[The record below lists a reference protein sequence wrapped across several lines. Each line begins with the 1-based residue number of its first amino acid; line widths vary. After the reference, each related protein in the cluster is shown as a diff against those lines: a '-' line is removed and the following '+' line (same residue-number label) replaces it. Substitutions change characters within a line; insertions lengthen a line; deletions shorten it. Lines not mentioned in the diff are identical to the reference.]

1 MRWTEK
7 SNPKL
12 VEAIV
17 ASFRES
23 AERCRQSLSQFERA
37 DWARTKLWLDNSG
50 LALYFL
56 TKVRSADIADA
67 IDTCTLRR
75 LEQKLAQNRDREAD
89 MMQEFVAI
97 NYAFRNAGVR
107 YANLKG
113 FTLAPDSCPD
123 LSLRLQ
129 SDFDFLIHTA
139 DLNIGRTLLENR
151 GYELV
156 CATDRTLELKS
167 GNAQKVSLEGRYK
180 ATPIHSAELHT
191 ALGPRSEISP
201 GTSYDERLDRL
212 TLWKCEQGSFPA
224 LSSADQFIG
233 QALHLLGHLV
243 SEHTRP
249 SWFLEYRR
257 HVLARRGDTAFWT
270 EVRALASRQKDSAVA
285 LGLSTLLAR
294 ELFGIFEAPELDPW
308 TVDVL
313 SFEVRLWA
321 QRYSRRA
328 VLADVPGTKLYLFLD
343 SVLTVSCKSEQ
354 QRRRTARLFPT
365 HLPPRILRP
374 PPKDTI
380 RLRIQREMAQFH
392 YLLYRTRFH
401 LTQGALYFIETWR
414 WSRLL
419 KSDISSRPTNSGE
432 AKSEAVISELYRY
445 QKNTGTPP

>member
-17 ASFRES
+17 ASFRE
-23 AERCRQSLSQFERA
+23 APERCRQSLSQFERA
-37 DWARTKLWLDNSG
+37 DWARTELWLDNSG

-56 TKVRSADIADA
+56 NQVRSAGIADA

-75 LEQKLAQNRDREAD
+75 LEQKLAENRDRRTD

-107 YANLKG
+107 YVNLKG
-113 FTLAPDSCPD
+113 FTLSPDSCPD

-139 DLNIGRTLLENR
+139 DLIIGRTLLENR

-156 CATDRTLELKS
+156 CATTRTFELKS
-167 GNAQKVSLEGRYK
+167 GNAQKVSLKGRYK
-180 ATPIHSAELHT
+180 ATPIRSAELHT

-212 TLWKCEQGSFPA
+212 TLWKCEEGSFPA

-233 QALHLLGHLV
+233 QALHLLGHLL

-249 SWFLEYRR
+249 SWFLEYRS

-270 EVRALASRQKDSAVA
+270 EVRTLASRLKDSAIA

-294 ELFGIFEAPELDPW
+294 ELFGTFEAPALDPW
-308 TVDVL
+308 TLDVL
-313 SFEVRLWA
+313 PFEVRLWA

-328 VLADVPGTKLYLFLD
+328 VLADVPGTKLYLLLD
-343 SVLTVSCKSEQ
+343 SVLAVSCKSEQ
-354 QRRRTARLFPT
+354 QSRRTARLFPT

-374 PPKDTI
+374 PPRDTI
-380 RLRIQREMAQFH
+380 RLRIQREMAQLH

-401 LTQGALYFIETWR
+401 LTQGILYFIETWR

-419 KSDISSRPTNSGE
+419 KSDNSSRPTNSGE
-432 AKSEAVISELYRY
+432 AKSEAVIS
-445 QKNTGTPP
+445 